1 MKLVHF
7 DDVELE
13 NVDIEGAKNTKIR
26 WLVAQKDGAPNFA
39 MRMFEVKKDGHTPY
53 HTHDWEHEIFVLEG
67 EGVLVLKDEEKPFKQ
82 WDIMYIDPN
91 MEHRFKNTGKGLL
104 RFLCI
109 IPHES
114 NYKTERKNT
123 DEALNPF
130 ASGIANNC

>member
-1 MKLVHF
+1 MKLAHF
-7 DDVELE
+7 DNVELE
-13 NVDIEGAKNTKIR
+13 NVDIEGAQNTKIR
-26 WLVAQKDGAPNFA
+26 WLIAQKDGAPNFA
-39 MRMFEVKKDGHTPY
+39 MRMFEVGKNGHTPY
-53 HTHDWEHEIFVLEG
+53 HSHDWEHEIFVLEG
-67 EGVLVLKDEEKPFKQ
+67 EGVLVLKDVERPFKQ

-91 MEHRFKNTGKGLL
+91 MMHRFKNTGEGLL

-123 DEALNPF
+123 EETLNPF